1 MFIKSTRAN
10 KNQILPFWS
19 EKVNTGK
26 LQKIKIL
33 LYHESGFNQVS
44 CLFFK
49 SGHARFDFG
58 QPISIDSHS
67 DITSNMFDTQEK
79 FA

>member
-10 KNQILPFWS
+10 KSQILPFWS

-26 LQKIKIL
+26 WQKIKIL

-44 CLFFK
+44 LFFK